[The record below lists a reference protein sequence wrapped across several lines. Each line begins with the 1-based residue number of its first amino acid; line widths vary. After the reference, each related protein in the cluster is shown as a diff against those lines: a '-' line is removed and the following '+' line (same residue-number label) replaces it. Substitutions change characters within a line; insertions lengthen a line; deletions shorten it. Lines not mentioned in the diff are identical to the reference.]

1 MLSLRCQL
9 RSGRV
14 HFSVHLEGR
23 KDVHTVDQAPVLLAV
38 VGWQALEH
46 ELDRLHDELEEVRRE
61 AQLRAAQ
68 LQFEH
73 YTEAAS
79 P

>member
-14 HFSVHLEGR
+14 HFSVHREGR
-23 KDVHTVDQAPVLLAV
+23 KDVHTVDQAHVLLAV

-46 ELDRLHDELEEVRRE
+46 ELDRLHDEL
-61 AQLRAAQ
+61 
-68 LQFEH
+68 
-73 YTEAAS
+73 
-79 P
+79 